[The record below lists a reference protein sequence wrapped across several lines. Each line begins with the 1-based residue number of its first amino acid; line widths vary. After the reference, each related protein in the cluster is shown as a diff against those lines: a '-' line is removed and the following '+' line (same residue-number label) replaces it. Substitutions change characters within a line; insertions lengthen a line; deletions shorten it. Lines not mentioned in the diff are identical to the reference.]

1 VEEFGALWLA
11 HQVSQDIDLCALVD
25 SVIPPGDREKGS
37 MIGEY
42 FLYGVWNCMVEAVSK
57 NKLATTTPSEL
68 ARRGKNKAARHHLR
82 YIGLGPLVA
91 RDSRLPVYYT
101 VYPGNVH
108 ARKQFEAIMDE
119 MFAIVCGLHHTKQCL
134 TVVIEKGM
142 NSEDNYTWID
152 EHAQIHFVTTY
163 FAEHLATTPLERFEP
178 VDIPKTRAWL
188 MRACPRSA
196 CVRIEAVGS
205 FG

>member
-1 VEEFGALWLA
+1 
-11 HQVSQDIDLCALVD
+11 
-25 SVIPPGDREKGS
+25 